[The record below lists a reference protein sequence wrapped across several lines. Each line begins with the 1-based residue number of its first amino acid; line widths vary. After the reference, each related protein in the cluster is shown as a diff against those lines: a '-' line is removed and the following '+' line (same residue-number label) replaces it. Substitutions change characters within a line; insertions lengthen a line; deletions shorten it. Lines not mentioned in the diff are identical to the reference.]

1 MTTAIE
7 NIKKHELI
15 NYNDILSNDI
25 FGAITVAPNSNFKY
39 RQIHNQTYHVFDKLA
54 ENKKAIPVI
63 ILEIYTFDFADWYEM
78 LDVPLSLNTLH
89 IDDFQNSLYQGY
101 ENFMKKFIEN
111 SRTITIR
118 NICGYGD
125 NAHNIIQD
133 KIKLFQLNPRFHLKK
148 KAALLIYKK
157 I

>member
-1 MTTAIE
+1 MTAVE
-7 NIKKHELI
+7 EIKRHELI
-15 NYNDILSNDI
+15 NYNNILSGEI
-25 FGAITVAPNSNFKY
+25 FGAVTIAPEDQIKY
-39 RQIHNQTYHVFDKLA
+39 RQMHKQLYHVFDKLA
-54 ENKKAIPVI
+54 EDKKAIPVM
-63 ILEIYTFDFADWYEM
+63 ILEIYTFNFADWYEM

-89 IDDFQNSLYQGY
+89 INDFQNSLYQGY
-101 ENFMKKFIEN
+101 DSFMKKFIE
-111 SRTITIR
+111 SSITITIR

-133 KIKLFQLNPRFHLKK
+133 KLKIFQLNPRFHLDK